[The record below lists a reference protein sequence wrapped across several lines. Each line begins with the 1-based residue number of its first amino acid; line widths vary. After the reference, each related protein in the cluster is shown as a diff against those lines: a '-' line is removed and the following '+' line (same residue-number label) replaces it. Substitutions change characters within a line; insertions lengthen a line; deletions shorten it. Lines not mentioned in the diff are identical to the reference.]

1 MRKRIPSNIRF
12 LSGICLLLLVFLLMT
27 TAVQAQSEEDSTV
40 MIEEAI
46 PPPQEM
52 ADDEAE
58 ESSEDGLKEE
68 RFIPVGDRD
77 SLQITRRQ
85 LPPGYARRLAGE
97 DDFWYANADIE
108 KKNEEKKEKDFDP
121 SYTPFMQRS
130 WVQTLLWIIIVAG
143 FVGAIIFYLVDS
155 NVGLFRKKKVPL
167 PQGTEENGELPED
180 IFAINYQKE
189 LDRAVAAGN
198 YRLATRLMFLRLLR
212 KLSERQL
219 ISYKHDKTNLDYLM
233 ELSSKTWYPVFFR
246 LTRHFEYSWYG
257 HFEVGEEAYR
267 IIAAEFNEFE
277 KQV

>member
-1 MRKRIPSNIRF
+1 MRKQIPSNIRF
-12 LSGICLLLLVFLLMT
+12 LSGTCLLLLVFLLM
-27 TAVQAQSEEDSTV
+27 AAAAQAQSEEDSTV

-52 ADDEAE
+52 VDEEEE
-58 ESSEDGLKEE
+58 ESGEDALKEE
-68 RFIPVGDRD
+68 RFIPIGERD

-97 DDFWYANADIE
+97 EDFWYANADIE
-108 KKNEEKKEKDFDP
+108 KKKEDKKEKDFDP
-121 SYTPFMQRS
+121 NYTPFMQRS

-167 PQGTEENGELPED
+167 TQGTEENGELPED

-189 LDRAVAAGN
+189 IDRAVAAGN

-267 IIAAEFNEFE
+267 IIAGEFNEFE